1 MFTATLYAQTTGGA
15 QAGGSPLVSIGMMV
29 AIFAIFYF
37 LLIRPQ
43 KKQQQ
48 KLAQSIASLK
58 KGDKIIVA
66 GGIVAEYISD
76 KEGGRVA
83 IVKLGEN
90 TKIEIIKSSISA
102 VVSDEVLNP
111 NKEEKKDKKAIEDKN
126 QIKEELEKAQS
137 EEKKE

>member
-1 MFTATLYAQTTGGA
+1 MFTATLYAQGQGGA
-15 QAGGSPLVSIGMMV
+15 QAGSPLLSIGMMV

-48 KLAQSIASLK
+48 KLAQSIANLK

-111 NKEEKKDKKAIEDKN
+111 NKEDKKDKKAIEDKN
-126 QIKEELEKAQS
+126 HIKEELEKAQS

>member
-1 MFTATLYAQTTGGA
+1 MQ
-15 QAGGSPLVSIGMMV
+15 SIGMMV

-43 KKQQQ
+43 KQQQ
-48 KLAQSIASLK
+48 KKLAQSIAELK
-58 KGDKIIVA
+58 KGDKIIIA
-66 GGIVAEYISD
+66 GGIVAEYVSD

-102 VVSDEVLNP
+102 VVTEDMLNP
-111 NKEEKKDKKAIEDKN
+111 PKKEEKKKDDKKAIEDKN
-126 QIKEELEKAQS
+126 QIKEELEKAQA
-137 EEKKE
+137 EDKKE

>member
-1 MFTATLYAQTTGGA
+1 MFTATLYAQA
-15 QAGGSPLVSIGMMV
+15 QNGQAAGGSPLVSIGMMV

-48 KLAQSIASLK
+48 KLQQSIASLK
-58 KGDKIIVA
+58 KGDKIIVS
-66 GGIVAEYISD
+66 GGIVAEYVSD

-83 IVKLGEN
+83 IVKVGEN

-102 VVSDEVLNP
+102 VVTEEMLNP
-111 NKEEKKDKKAIEDKN
+111 PKKEDKKKEDKN
-126 QIKEELEKAQS
+126 QLKEDLEKAQQ
-137 EEKKE
+137 EEENKNN

>member
-1 MFTATLYAQTTGGA
+1 MFTATLYAQTQGGA
-15 QAGGSPLVSIGMMV
+15 QAGSPLVSIGMMV

-48 KLAQSIASLK
+48 KLAQSIANLK

-102 VVSDEVLNP
+102 VVSDEVLNAK
-111 NKEEKKDKKAIEDKN
+111 KEEKKDKKAIEDKN

>member
-1 MFTATLYAQTTGGA
+1 MFTATLYAQTAGGA

-48 KLAQSIASLK
+48 KLAQSIANLK

-102 VVSDEVLNP
+102 VVSDEVLNAK
-111 NKEEKKDKKAIEDKN
+111 KEEKKDKKAIEDKN

>member
-102 VVSDEVLNP
+102 VVSEEVLN
-111 NKEEKKDKKAIEDKN
+111 NKKEEKKDKKAIEDKN

>member
-15 QAGGSPLVSIGMMV
+15 QAGGSPLLSIGMMV

-66 GGIVAEYISD
+66 GGIVAEYVSD

-102 VVSDEVLNP
+102 VVSEEVLN
-111 NKEEKKDKKAIEDKN
+111 NKKEEKKDKKAIEDKN